1 MIIKPILL
9 ILLTIVITT
18 TVTAQIP
25 KVLVMDAKR
34 LAVVKKKWQ
43 EKDAAI
49 LSLTDSL
56 LKQANGYLK

>member
-34 LAVVKKKWQ
+34 LAVVKR
-43 EKDAAI
+43 
-49 LSLTDSL
+49 
-56 LKQANGYLK
+56 NGRRKMQQF